1 MNVVLV
7 DFNTSEN
14 WDFLDI
20 LNKNK
25 EGWTVESCST
35 NKLMNSKG
43 KVLLRYIL
51 FFLFPL
57 LIVIKRRKYE
67 KIVTWQQFYGLN
79 YAFWCRLFH
88 LPKVNDLTVMTFIY
102 ARKQGRIGRIYHRY
116 MSYIV
121 KSKYMTGL
129 LYSPQK
135 KPHII
140 PNVSMNQLNGS
151 SASHWVWILKENR
164 TQTIPGIK
172 KWCSPAVG
180 PGVIMISL

>member
-1 MNVVLV
+1 
-7 DFNTSEN
+7 
-14 WDFLDI
+14 
-20 LNKNK
+20 
-25 EGWTVESCST
+25 
-35 NKLMNSKG
+35 MNSKG

-116 MSYIV
+116 MTYIV
-121 KSKYMTGL
+121 KSKYIDRFIVFSPKEAAY
-129 LYSPQK
+129 YSECFDEP
-135 KPHII
+135 IERFVSI
-140 PNVSMNQLNGS
+140 PLGVDPERKQDSDNPRN
-151 SASHWVWILKENR
+151 
-164 TQTIPGIK
+164 K